1 MILTDKHLDKIREA
15 AKEIEYGSITINISA
30 TSTKLDLSINSRLRF
45 DDEAEET
52 NGRRPLLS
60 GTPAIK
66 PKR

>member
-1 MILTDKHLDKIREA
+1 MILTDDHLEKIKEA
-15 AKEIEYGSITINISA
+15 AKEVEYGSVTINISA

-45 DDEAEET
+45 ESEEEGT
-52 NGRRPLLS
+52 NGRRPMRS